1 MNYKI
6 ETVNWEFTKQCN
18 LNCIHCIGD
27 YGKPDE
33 NELDI
38 LQQIKVVDK
47 LIELGCK
54 SISFTGGEPLCS
66 NSFRKIVN
74 YSYDK
79 NLTLSL
85 ITNATLLEPNDDFY
99 RKFQLI
105 GISIDDD
112 FIRGSKNTENT
123 LLKIEKLVNL
133 QYNISVYISVYKN
146 NLETLSKLITQL
158 QNIGVDNFGIK
169 NIRINDIVPRG
180 RAKINEELL
189 MTNRN
194 GTQEIINSIKQIV
207 NNHSRNELYIE
218 LKNCDADYKNI
229 FIDSTGLVFGCT
241 EIYQNS
247 LSKNIG
253 NILDL
258 NSEII
263 SKYQVENHNNLDCCY
278 TMFANNEFTV
288 CICNGKKCP
297 LI

>member
-1 MNYKI
+1 MNAI
-6 ETVNWEFTKQCN
+6 IDSANWEFTKQCN
-18 LNCIHCIGD
+18 LNCKHCIGD
-27 YGKPDE
+27 YGKADE
-33 NELDI
+33 NELDL
-38 LQQIKVVDK
+38 LQQFKVVDK
-47 LIELGCK
+47 LVELGCK

-66 NSFRKIVN
+66 NTFKKVVN

-79 NLTLSL
+79 NLMLSL
-85 ITNATLLEPNDDFY
+85 ITNASLLVPNDDFY
-99 RKFQLI
+99 RKFELI

-112 FIRGSKNTENT
+112 FIRGSKNTKNT
-123 LLKIEKLVNL
+123 LSKIEELINR

-146 NLETLSKLITQL
+146 NLDTLPQLITQL
-158 QNIGVDNFGIK
+158 QNIGVNNLGIK

-180 RAKINEELL
+180 RAKTNEKLL
-189 MTNRN
+189 ISNKYE
-194 GTQEIINSIKQIV
+194 TQEIIDSIKRIV
-207 NNHSRNELYIE
+207 NEHSKNELYIE

-247 LSKNIG
+247 VSNNIG

-297 LI
+297 FI